1 MMKAEIKINNTL
13 QRKLKRLEQTVDDR
27 VQDKLVAIAH
37 TAVNLSPVDT
47 GAYVSSFSFST
58 GRGRPRGKSS
68 KNLAKGQYSREE
80 GLANLMQDIQRI
92 PSFKNTTRIVL
103 RNNAPHAR
111 AVEYKHGYA
120 VFTKI
125 RNIHG

>member
-1 MMKAEIKINNTL
+1 MKAELKINNTL
-13 QRKLKRLEQTVDDR
+13 QRKLIQLEQTVEDR
-27 VQDKLVAIAH
+27 VQDKLVAIAND
-37 TAVNLSPVDT
+37 AIRLSPVDT

-68 KNLAKGQYSREE
+68 KGKAKGQYSKEE
-80 GLANLMQDIQRI
+80 ARANLISDIQRI

-103 RNNAPHAR
+103 RNNAPHAG

-120 VFTKI
+120 VFTQI
-125 RNIHG
+125 RKNHG